1 MRTRARIGFILLAL
15 IIAGGLALGFMP
27 RAVPVETVTT
37 AKGPLQVTV
46 EEEGKTR
53 VRERYVISAPV
64 AGHARRIELKV
75 GDAVKAG
82 QTVIITEHGR
92 PIGRIV
98 PEPESKEERIQ
109 RLVESGELLWNGE
122 TLQPFEPVG
131 DNTGGR
137 LISDIISDLRE

>member
-1 MRTRARIGFILLAL
+1 MTNH
-15 IIAGGLALGFMP
+15 
-27 RAVPVETVTT
+27 TV
-37 AKGPLQVTV
+37 GI
-46 EEEGKTR
+46 R
-53 VRERYVISAPV
+53 D
-64 AGHARRIELKV
+64 LK
-75 GDAVKAG
+75 AQLSEYLRQVKAG
-82 QTVIITEHGR
+82 ETVIITEHGR

-131 DNTGGR
+131 ENTGGR